1 VKQRKT
7 PFFLANNKYSTRGK
21 TDGRYFCSTKS
32 FAYAVS
38 LSRKLKCIV
47 LAYSYFGFAESTPVR
62 KRKEKK
68 VFFLLLFAHLI
79 VPLASPKVL
88 SLDNKNK
95 LRFILYCSRLFVPLQ
110 Q

>member
-21 TDGRYFCSTKS
+21 TDGRYFRSEVKKKKS
-32 FAYAVS
+32 FSFCIS
-38 LSRKLKCIV
+38 LT
-47 LAYSYFGFAESTPVR
+47 YSYFGFAENTPVR
-62 KRKEKK
+62 KRKEKN

>member
-1 VKQRKT
+1 MYCSRLFVLWLRR
-7 PFFLANNKYSTRGK
+7 KYSRSEK
-21 TDGRYFCSTKS
+21 
-32 FAYAVS
+32 
-38 LSRKLKCIV
+38 
-47 LAYSYFGFAESTPVR
+47 
-62 KRKEKK
+62 KRKKI
-68 VFFLLLFAHLI
+68 FFLLLFAHLI